1 MRCEAEPN
9 NLGRECTSGLEPC
22 QQTRPESII
31 LEVKVTVKF
40 FGPERRPPRTL
51 TLPDGATLADLRKM
65 LGVNGVRFAI
75 GTEYATG
82 NPRLRDGDVVS
93 VIPPV
98 GGG

>member
-1 MRCEAEPN
+1 M
-9 NLGRECTSGLEPC
+9 
-22 QQTRPESII
+22 Q
-31 LEVKVTVKF
+31 F
-40 FGPERRPPRTL
+40 FGPERRPRRTL
-51 TLPDGATLADLRKM
+51 DLPDGATLADLRKT
-65 LGVNGVRFAI
+65 LDVKGVRFAV